1 MTVAIKKYTTHK
13 YVEEYIN
20 SWRSGGIV
28 LNEKRIQLIEWLEKD
43 VLTMDG
49 IYFDE
54 EQIENYITFTE
65 KYYFPLTPSQKFKVC
80 FIFLFYDD
88 DTLVFDEHFH
98 YEARG
103 AGKTGFISTLANY
116 FISDLHGINFY
127 NVSVVA
133 NSEKQAKMSFTEV
146 YNTIDLNDNL
156 KEHFDN
162 KKAQIESYDTKSIF
176 QFHTSNA
183 GTKDGLRDGCVIFE
197 EVHRYEDSEV
207 VDTFSSGL
215 GKTLF
220 PRVFYI
226 GTDGLVRD
234 GYIDK
239 LKERADNIL
248 SGQVSVRDDGLFPFM
263 CAIDDEEEMHEPD
276 MWQKANPQFHP
287 PLSNYAKNLFRTV
300 KKQYNKLENDP
311 SGFEEFITKR
321 MNLPKVDLEKSVTS
335 WEKIEA
341 TNQEYDLEELKR
353 RECIGCL
360 DYASVRDFVAMG
372 LLFMKADKY
381 YLPKELTHSYVCKP
395 FADKHYAYSRPKAE
409 GNNKKDHRK
418 FAPIRE
424 WEQDGLLSVINRETM
439 DPYMVVGWFVQ
450 KRDEGWNIKKI
461 IGDNYRME
469 MLGPLFEAEGFEIEV
484 IRNPDAAS
492 GLLAPTIEVA
502 FENEN
507 VIFGDSPIMRWYTNN
522 VLVEILSN
530 RNKVYRKKEHV
541 KRKTD
546 GFMMFV
552 YGVWASRDLE
562 DDNVDDVLDFL
573 DSFEF

>member
-1 MTVAIKKYTTHK
+1 MLNVLNYTSHK
-13 YVEEYIN
+13 YVNEYIQ
-20 SWRSGGIV
+20 SWRSGRII
-28 LNEKRIQLIEWLEKD
+28 LNKKRIQLIEWLERD

-49 IYFDE
+49 IYFDD

-65 KYYFPLTPSQKFKVC
+65 KYYFPLTPAQKFKVC
-80 FIFLFYDD
+80 FIFLFYEDGS
-88 DTLVFDEHFH
+88 LVFDEHFH

-116 FISDLHGINFY
+116 FISDLHGVDFY

-146 YNTIDLNDNL
+146 YNTIDLNDTL
-156 KEHFDN
+156 QEHFDH
-162 KKAQIESYDTKSIF
+162 KKAQIESYDTKAIF

-183 GTKDGLRDGCVIFE
+183 KTKDGLRDGCVIFE
-197 EVHRYEDSEV
+197 EVHAYEDSEV
-207 VDTFSSGL
+207 VDVFTSGL
-215 GKTLF
+215 GKVMY
-220 PRVFYI
+220 PRIFYI
-226 GTDGLVRD
+226 GTDGYVRD

-239 LKERADNIL
+239 LKERADNL
-248 SGQVSVRDDGLFPFM
+248 LTGQVDVRDDGLFPFM
-263 CAIDDEEEMHEPD
+263 CSIDDEDEMHD
-276 MWQKANPQFHP
+276 FNMWQKANPQFHP
-287 PLSNYAKNLFRTV
+287 PLSDYAKNLLRTV
-300 KKQYNKLENDP
+300 KKQYRKLENDP
-311 SGFEEFITKR
+311 SGYEEFITKR
-321 MNLPKVDLEKSVTS
+321 MNLPKVDLEKNVTS

-341 TNQEYDLEELKR
+341 TNQPYDLDELKR

-372 LLFMKADKY
+372 LFFTKNDYY

-424 WEQDGLLSVINRETM
+424 WENDGLLTVIDKETM
-439 DPYMVVGWFVQ
+439 DPYMVVDWFVQ
-450 KRDEGWNIKKI
+450 KRNEGWNIKKI

-469 MLGPLFEAEGFEIEV
+469 LLKPLFEAEGFEVEV

-492 GLLAPTIEVA
+492 GLLAPKIEVA
-502 FENEN
+502 FDDER
-507 VIFGDSPIMRWYTNN
+507 VIYGDNPLMRWYVNN
-522 VLVEILSN
+522 VFVKILPN
-530 RNKVYRKKEHV
+530 GNKVYRKKEEV

-546 GFMMFV
+546 GFMMFL
-552 YGVWASRDLE
+552 YGLWASRDLE
-562 DDNVDDVLDFL
+562 DESVDDVLDFL
-573 DSFEF
+573 DSFQF